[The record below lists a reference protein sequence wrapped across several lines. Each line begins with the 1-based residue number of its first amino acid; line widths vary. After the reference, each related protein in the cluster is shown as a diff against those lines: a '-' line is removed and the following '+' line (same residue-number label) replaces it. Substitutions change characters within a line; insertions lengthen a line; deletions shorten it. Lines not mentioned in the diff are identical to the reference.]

1 MLSIENIEL
10 SVSIVSHCTKITFFQ
25 VVSVE
30 IISIVIFNSVYSI
43 MVLSVNVE
51 GNFFLNQTESIK
63 IQSDYFRPD
72 KRLVS
77 NIMLRRSDTIENEL
91 SPKRYT

>member
-1 MLSIENIEL
+1 M
-10 SVSIVSHCTKITFFQ
+10 SHCTKITFFQ

-30 IISIVIFNSVYSI
+30 IISIVIFNSVHSI

-51 GNFFLNQTESIK
+51 GKVFLFLFFKSKNQTELIK
-63 IQSDYFRPD
+63 IQSDHFRPD

-77 NIMLRRSDTIENEL
+77 NIMLRRSDTIENRL
-91 SPKRYT
+91 SPKCYT

>member
-25 VVSVE
+25 VVSVK
-30 IISIVIFNSVYSI
+30 IIRIVIFNSVYSI

-51 GNFFLNQTESIK
+51 GNFFFKSNRIDQNPI
-63 IQSDYFRPD
+63 
-72 KRLVS
+72 RLF
-77 NIMLRRSDTIENEL
+77 
-91 SPKRYT
+91 